1 VNFNIRPMEYDDLKE
16 LVQLSLV
23 AWVPVFESFEL
34 VLGPT
39 IFALLYPDWRASQRQ
54 VVERICGEQEAS
66 VVLVAEVE
74 ERVAG
79 FIAYELNDESQV
91 GVVHLLAVHPD
102 FQNAGIGTAL
112 NNAALQ
118 RMQECGM
125 KLAEVGTGGD
135 SGHAAARRCY
145 EKAGYT
151 AMPAVTY
158 LKAL

>member
-1 VNFNIRPMEYDDLKE
+1 
-16 LVQLSLV
+16 
-23 AWVPVFESFEL
+23 
-34 VLGPT
+34 
-39 IFALLYPDWRASQRQ
+39 
-54 VVERICGEQEAS
+54 

-135 SGHAAARRCY
+135 PGHAAARRCY